1 MIQANSENNEIK
13 EPREASQQR
22 GASNES
28 PRQRRRPLRLPFD
41 GRQQDVG
48 SWAYD
53 HRIGLCI
60 TVIAYLLFA
69 IIFVVSKIVV
79 GQRASTQTLYIDM
92 QTVELLE
99 TERDRLEAEVRRA
112 NSQIDWSSIRNTSSN
127 ENALNENL
135 QDAKGINA
143 AALNSS
149 AEETEARMR
158 ANREAYEKGLAEA
171 EAAGRRSGDNG
182 AGSDKKREDVRVKGR
197 VTVSFS
203 LSNPVRYS
211 RHLVKPA
218 YRFEGGGEVVVNIIV
233 NQRGEVVSAWLA
245 SGGDECMRQTALSA
259 ARGSLFDSNS
269 SAPTRQQGTITYIFI
284 PQ

>member
-22 GASNES
+22 GASSES

-171 EAAGRRSGDNG
+171 EAAGRRSG
-182 AGSDKKREDVRVKGR
+182 
-197 VTVSFS
+197 
-203 LSNPVRYS
+203 
-211 RHLVKPA
+211 
-218 YRFEGGGEVVVNIIV
+218 
-233 NQRGEVVSAWLA
+233 
-245 SGGDECMRQTALSA
+245 
-259 ARGSLFDSNS
+259 
-269 SAPTRQQGTITYIFI
+269 
-284 PQ
+284 